1 MMGRQ
6 VRFYTFPSDEISLI
20 DFVFSIPAT
29 HFIMSKTSQPVI
41 ETVDRNTLLS
51 GDDPNFR
58 HLYIWSNKMLIPK
71 NEIVELR
78 MVTYNEE
85 LMDFVETGEIM
96 FSVSTHAPVVEFSRS
111 FLRDDNKLVQGRI
124 WCEFYRLN
132 DDRLEYKGDD
142 FTNFYEQIA
151 NWIRKNFKKLKGIDG
166 YFGKEA
172 LEWYKSGGE
181 LFP

>member
-1 MMGRQ
+1 MGRQ
-6 VRFYTFPSDEISLI
+6 VRFYTFPSDEILFI
-20 DFVFSIPAT
+20 NFVRSIPETFIIRRKT
-29 HFIMSKTSQPVI
+29 HQPKIEIVSHSSFTSLSDLDLRDLLIWSKTMP
-41 ETVDRNTLLS
+41 
-51 GDDPNFR
+51 
-58 HLYIWSNKMLIPK
+58 IPK
-71 NEIVELR
+71 RDIVNHR
-78 MVTYNEE
+78 MKIYSEE
-85 LMDFVETGEIM
+85 KMDFVETGESM
-96 FSVSTHAPVVEFSRS
+96 FSVSSNAPVIEFSRS

-132 DDRLEYKGDD
+132 DDRLEYKGDG

-172 LEWYKSGGE
+172 LEWYKSGGD